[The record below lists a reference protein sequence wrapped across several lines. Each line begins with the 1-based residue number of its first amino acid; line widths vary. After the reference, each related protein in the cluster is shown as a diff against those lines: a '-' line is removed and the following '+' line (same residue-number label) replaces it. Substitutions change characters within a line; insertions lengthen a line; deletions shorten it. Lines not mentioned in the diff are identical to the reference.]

1 MSNIF
6 FCSDHHFA
14 HNNILT
20 FKNWDGSML
29 RPGFI
34 DVEHMNETMVERHN
48 AVVKPE
54 DRVYFLGDVAMG
66 KRGLEYLSRMVGRK
80 VLIKGNHDKESVN
93 TYMKYFDDI
102 RGSHQFD
109 GMILTH
115 IPIRPQSLGRWGTN
129 VHGHL
134 HSNNVLLGDPP
145 AGDEYEAEPK
155 GQIDTRYFCVA
166 MEQVN
171 YTPISLEELKAAI
184 KSRN

>member
-6 FCSDHHFA
+6 FCSDHHFG
-14 HNNILT
+14 HSNILT

-29 RPGFI
+29 RPDFI

-115 IPIRPQSLGRWGTN
+115 IPIHPQSLGRWGTN

-134 HSNNVLLGDPP
+134 HSNNVLLGDIP
-145 AGDEYEAEPK
+145 AGDEYEVEPK

-166 MEQVN
+166 MEQIN